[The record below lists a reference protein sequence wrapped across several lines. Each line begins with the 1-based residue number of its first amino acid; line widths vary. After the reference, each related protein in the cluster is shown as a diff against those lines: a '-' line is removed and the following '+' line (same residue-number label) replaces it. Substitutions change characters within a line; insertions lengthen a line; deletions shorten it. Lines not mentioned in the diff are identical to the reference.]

1 MTTAQCCI
9 QPQKPFCSFF
19 SLFLD
24 FYYFE
29 VGLLKFTNILFF
41 FFFKFLMLLL
51 LFFPAHFVSGG
62 GVVQASGRLLQHEG
76 GDPVTRL

>member
-9 QPQKPFCSFF
+9 QPQFF

-29 VGLLKFTNILFF
+29 VGLLKFTNILF